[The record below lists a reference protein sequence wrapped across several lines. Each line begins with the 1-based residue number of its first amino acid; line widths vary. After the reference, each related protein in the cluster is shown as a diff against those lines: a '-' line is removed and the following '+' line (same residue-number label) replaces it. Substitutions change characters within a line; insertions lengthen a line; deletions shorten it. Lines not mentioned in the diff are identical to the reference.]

1 MIRRALLYLRRKYN
15 RSILLFLLLF
25 VLSFAL
31 LIGLSVWNSIS
42 SVTRAVQQ
50 ELGTSVIFRV
60 PSYITNDAAY
70 YEDVTDSFGN
80 SQKSYVG
87 PKLNNDTIHQ
97 ILAQVPNIKDYNAEL
112 DHYVHVDDA
121 KLIPG
126 LFDYTETEFLAS
138 ETMVYGITTTELYSK
153 FRSGAFELVEGRHIT
168 ADDQFKVL
176 ISEEFAEINQLKIG
190 DHVTVSVRDGM
201 IGGADQY
208 RLWGDPKAL
217 EIVGIFHVN
226 GYQPTGQ
233 WVNESKNTYNWLLT
247 DIATA
252 DYFNTLDDK
261 VLYGGRTHEVFYR
274 NVTFFVDDPTLL
286 DQTIDQISSLD
297 FIDTALYEISL
308 DDTMYQSTVDPL
320 QSMRNMVAGTVLV
333 IAVGCFVVLCV
344 VFTMWVKSRRREI
357 AIYLSL
363 GLRKITI
370 LGQFVMEAAI
380 VALAALVIATAACQQ
395 VPDMLGN
402 WLLAS
407 VVEDAQPEVREYTQE
422 EIGQAAMTG
431 TTGELFKYESSTY
444 AGPEHIDFTI
454 GLAEILILAVVELL
468 TIIAAICK
476 GGSFIF
482 ALQPRQILTT
492 LS

>member
-1 MIRRALLYLRRKYN
+1 MIRRALLYLRRKYS

-60 PSYITNDAAY
+60 PSYVTNNAYY

-80 SQKSYVG
+80 AQKSYVG

-97 ILAQVPNIKDYNAEL
+97 ILERVPNISKYNADMDRYIL
-112 DHYVHVDDA
+112 VDDA
-121 KLIPG
+121 ELIHG
-126 LFDYTETEFLAS
+126 LQAGNDFLSHETI
-138 ETMVYGITTTELYSK
+138 MYGNTNTELYSQ

-176 ISEEFAEINQLKIG
+176 ISEELAEMNQLKVG
-190 DHVTVSVRDGM
+190 DRVTVSARDGM

-208 RLWGDPKAL
+208 RLWGDPKVL

-233 WVNESKNTYNWLLT
+233 WVSEIDITYNWLLT
-247 DIATA
+247 DIATV

-261 VLYGGRTHEVFYR
+261 VLYGGRAHEVFYR

-297 FIDTALYEISL
+297 FIDTAVYEISL

-320 QSMRNMVAGTVLV
+320 QSMRNMVAGTILV

-370 LGQFVMEAAI
+370 LGQFVIEAAI